1 MTRTEP
7 GGRERADE
15 IARRRARRREASRT
29 WARPAA
35 AVCLITGAYFLL
47 PLRLAELAG
56 GGQLLLRGTGLVAC
70 LGALTWLV
78 GRQVRRAMDPGR
90 RVGERLAMLVT
101 LVDIVVVAFG
111 VIYVALAEQF
121 VGIETRMDALY
132 FSVTTLTTVG
142 YGDISATGQ
151 AARAI
156 VTVQMFFDLII
167 VTSAISLVIGAVT
180 PGRGRIP
187 SESDRPST

>member
-1 MTRTEP
+1 MTRTGP
-7 GGRERADE
+7 DVRARADR

-29 WARPAA
+29 WARPAV
-35 AVCLITGAYFLL
+35 AVCLITGGYFIL
-47 PLRLAELAG
+47 PLRLADLAD
-56 GGQLLLRGTGLVAC
+56 GQLLLRGTGLLAC

-78 GRQVRRAMDPGR
+78 GRQVRRAMDPDR

-101 LVDIVVVAFG
+101 LVDIVVVAFA
-111 VIYVALAEQF
+111 VIYVTLAEQF

-142 YGDISATGQ
+142 YGDISAAGQ

-180 PGRGRIP
+180 PGRSSPPDEPDGP
-187 SESDRPST
+187 SA